1 MLSEVMTQV
10 TALLK
15 FPSLIT
21 SCFEAEAIECQLPT
35 GFAGVREVPS
45 PAENFCTRALPCKCY
60 PQVQKRYR
68 ETSLDLVIHKT
79 FMKVNDCSIR
89 D

>member
-15 FPSLIT
+15 FLFLI
-21 SCFEAEAIECQLPT
+21 EAEAIECQLST
-35 GFAGVREVPS
+35 GVREVPS
-45 PAENFCTRALPCKCY
+45 PAEDFCTRALPCKCY
-60 PQVQKRYR
+60 PQVQKRYG
-68 ETSLDLVIHKT
+68 ETPLDSVIHKT
-79 FMKVNDCSIR
+79 FMKVNDCSVR